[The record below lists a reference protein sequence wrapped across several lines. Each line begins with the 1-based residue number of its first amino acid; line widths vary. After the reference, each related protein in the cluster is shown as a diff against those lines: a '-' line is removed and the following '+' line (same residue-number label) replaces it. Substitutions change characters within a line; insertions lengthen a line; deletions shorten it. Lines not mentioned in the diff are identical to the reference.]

1 MRKLL
6 LTTTIALP
14 LTFGAA
20 FAQETPAPADDPAA
34 ESEPL
39 GTDTMT
45 EPSADPA
52 ADPMAEPADDPA
64 ADPVAEP
71 ADDPAADMGTDPAAD
86 PLADPAAD
94 PLADPDAD
102 PAAQDADTAAM
113 EAEMAASD
121 KIAREQA
128 ANELRLE
135 WITDATVTAPDG
147 TSIGSINDL
156 IVDGESGSMIAAIV
170 GVGGF
175 LGIGAKQIAVP
186 FDQLT
191 INFDAQEVTSDLTKE
206 EADAAPEYVFRDR
219 DPGPEPVGDA
229 GGMGG
234 DGGMADPAAPAV
246 N

>member
-1 MRKLL
+1 
-6 LTTTIALP
+6 
-14 LTFGAA
+14 
-20 FAQETPAPADDPAA
+20 
-34 ESEPL
+34 
-39 GTDTMT
+39 
-45 EPSADPA
+45 
-52 ADPMAEPADDPA
+52 
-64 ADPVAEP
+64 
-71 ADDPAADMGTDPAAD
+71 
-86 PLADPAAD
+86 
-94 PLADPDAD
+94 
-102 PAAQDADTAAM
+102 
-113 EAEMAASD
+113 MAASD

-234 DGGMADPAAPAV
+234 DDGMADPAAPAV